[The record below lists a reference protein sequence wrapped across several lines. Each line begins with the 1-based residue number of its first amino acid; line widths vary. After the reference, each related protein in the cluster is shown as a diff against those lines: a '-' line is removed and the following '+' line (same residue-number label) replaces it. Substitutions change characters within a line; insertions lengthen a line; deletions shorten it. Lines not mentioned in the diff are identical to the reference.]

1 MDSISGSHSF
11 IIRIWYEPREIKN
24 MAPKMRGTIE
34 HVSSGKRISFLD
46 LEKAMQFIR
55 EKSSQPPQPLE
66 KKS

>member
-1 MDSISGSHSF
+1 
-11 IIRIWYEPREIKN
+11 

-34 HVSSGKRISFLD
+34 HVSSGKRISFID

-55 EKSSQPPQPLE
+55 EISSQPPQPLG